1 MTEKIPNRRGND
13 CKTTSPA
20 AAVNQAIAATIA
32 DLAVPLRR
40 HKTHWPICYDS
51 AIALKL
57 AALQSQ
63 SPCVI
68 AEQIVSGL
76 PIDRSLWQVQVVPP
90 SLIRFRCSEAEIAAW
105 LQQSLQASRI
115 FAASALSTAAESTR
129 SRPPSEQIFR
139 VQYMHGRCCTLLQS
153 AVREGWLAS
162 PADAP
167 LQIPW
172 LTASGQLRL
181 QHSVERKAIGLLF
194 DCLDGI
200 EARQLTA
207 ADLWKQAI
215 ELSQSLDTFQ
225 AVCRVWGE
233 VKANDLPLAQA
244 RLGLTW
250 AGQQLLQVLLTRLGI
265 DAPIAL

>member
-1 MTEKIPNRRGND
+1 MTEKILNRDGD
-13 CKTTSPA
+13 CKAISPSA
-20 AAVNQAIAATIA
+20 YLNQAIAATIP
-32 DLAVPLRR
+32 DLALPLRR

-51 AIALKL
+51 AIAFKL

-63 SPCVI
+63 PPCVV
-68 AEQIVSGL
+68 AEQIVSSL
-76 PIDRSLWQVQVVPP
+76 PIDRDLWQVQVMPS
-90 SLIRFRCSEAEIAAW
+90 SLIRFECSEAELAAW
-105 LQQSLQASRI
+105 LQQLLQQTSCI
-115 FAASALSTAAESTR
+115 FASALSPAAKSTR

-139 VQYMHGRCCTLLQS
+139 VQYMHARCCTLLQS
-153 AVREGWLAS
+153 AAREGWLVS
-162 PADAP
+162 PAGAP

-194 DCLDGI
+194 DSVDAI
-200 EARQLTA
+200 DARQWTTA
-207 ADLWKQAI
+207 SLWKQAS

-250 AGQQLLQVLLTRLGI
+250 AGQQLLQVLLARLGI